1 VADPELFQYAVY
13 TTLAGTVFTQALAA
27 GALTFKEGK
36 RWTGATHLLDEA
48 RAHGQ
53 RVPLLVSDG
62 AYDCSKLIG
71 WAVLDRVELSD
82 DGTRV
87 WASELRPL
95 KRHRTQEL
103 LLRKS
108 GQPIAEGFIRPY
120 ALVHTPGFLPAGSP
134 RSLGSTDAGDPPT
147 IFSFGYEGCGSGT
160 ARLVA
165 AVDKVEGDRGF
176 EPPLWIDA
184 RVSRSVRAI
193 GFREKAFEHL
203 LGSARYHWMSD
214 LGNERVQQGRAGMQ
228 IRRPEAVADLLQ
240 LALDTPRRR
249 VIFFCSCSGSSSEC
263 HRHEVGRLLLRHA
276 RAVGARIRRVEWPG
290 GEPVTLALDVASTAA
305 LKRKTID
312 TRGILGEAEAAAVP
326 WGSHGILSVAKNEA
340 EHVLLGPALFGEKQT
355 VLRVVEH
362 LGPETPGDPLSIAR
376 RWRKAHGTDV
386 QAVG

>member
-1 VADPELFQYAVY
+1 VADPELSQYAVY
-13 TTLAGTVFTQALAA
+13 TTLSGAAFTQALAA

-71 WAVLDRVELSD
+71 WGVLDRVELSD

-120 ALVHTPGFLPAGSP
+120 ALVHTPKFLLTGAP
-134 RSLGSTDAGDPPT
+134 RSLGSADAGDPPT
-147 IFSFGYEGCGSGT
+147 VFSFGYEGCGSGT

-165 AVDKVEGDRGF
+165 AVDKVESERGF
-176 EPPLWIDA
+176 EPPLWVDA

-193 GFREKAFEHL
+193 GFREKAFEQL
-203 LGSARYHWMSD
+203 LGSARYLWMRD
-214 LGNERVQQGRAGMQ
+214 LGNERVQQGREGMQ
-228 IRRPEAVADLLQ
+228 IRRPEAVADLLR
-240 LALDTPRRR
+240 LVLHTPRRR
-249 VIFFCSCSGSSSEC
+249 VIFFCSCAGSSGEC

-276 RAVGARIRRVEWPG
+276 SVVGTRITRVEWPG
-290 GEPVTLALDVASTAA
+290 GEPATLSLDVASPSA
-305 LKRKTID
+305 LMRQTID

-326 WGSHGILSVAKNEA
+326 WGSHGILSAVNHEV

-355 VLRVVEH
+355 VLRVAEH
-362 LGPETPGDPLSIAR
+362 LGPEMPGDPLSIGR
-376 RWRKAHGTDV
+376 RWRKAHGTDA
-386 QAVG
+386 QSVG